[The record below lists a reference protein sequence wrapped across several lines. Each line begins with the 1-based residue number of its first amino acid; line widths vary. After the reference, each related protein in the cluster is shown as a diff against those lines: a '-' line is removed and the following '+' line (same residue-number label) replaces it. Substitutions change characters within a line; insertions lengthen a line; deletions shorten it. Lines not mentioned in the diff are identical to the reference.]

1 MGFTDWFAFRTKAQ
15 KQAEARRYAHWACPY
30 GEEQRQKLTALL
42 AAILPQEGA
51 QLGMTCY
58 LSGREAYHGGTQPPD
73 AAADPDTAEEKRIR
87 AAKKLRRLLQGRISK
102 EMALY
107 LALIEADAQIDEQ
120 LCYPAPDA
128 LLADGD
134 EILRWL
140 KEHKQEIKR

>member
-87 AAKKLRRLLQGRISK
+87 AAKTLRRLLQGRIGK

-107 LALIEADAQIDEQ
+107 LALIEADAQVDAR
-120 LCYPAPDA
+120 LCYPPPDV
-128 LLADGD
+128 LLADG
-134 EILRWL
+134 EELLRWL
-140 KEHKQEIKR
+140 KEHEREIKR